1 MSTQPAEPMNGKMSD
16 LRFIDGGLKRARF
29 ADKTAT
35 FFFYFISAAFVFLL
49 IAFTL
54 YVVWGGIKAFKPEVF
69 SFGPQGIGSQFFNTV
84 YLVVLSLLISVP
96 IGVMAGVYMAE
107 YATPGKVTNTLRIAI
122 ETLSSLPSIVVG
134 LFGYLVFIIM
144 VHSQWN
150 LFSGAL
156 AVSVLCLSL
165 FSSPASHYVHH
176 L

>member
-69 SFGPQGIGSQFFNTV
+69 SFGPQGIGSQFFG
-84 YLVVLSLLISVP
+84 I
-96 IGVMAGVYMAE
+96 
-107 YATPGKVTNTLRIAI
+107 PG
-122 ETLSSLPSIVVG
+122 SSFPSD
-134 LFGYLVFIIM
+134 
-144 VHSQWN
+144 
-150 LFSGAL
+150 
-156 AVSVLCLSL
+156 
-165 FSSPASHYVHH
+165 FSSHWRHGRCLHGGICHSRQGDQYASHCH
-176 L
+176 